1 MEYIDSCDSWGRSP
15 VHAAATT
22 ESSQCLRILV
32 QAGAS
37 TNIACGPR
45 GENRTPL
52 HIAAEH
58 GHVLNVQTLIEAGA
72 DLLAKD
78 SLGKINFT
86 LKVVKICKNL

>member
-1 MEYIDSCDSWGRSP
+1 MF
-15 VHAAATT
+15 
-22 ESSQCLRILV
+22 RILI
-32 QAGAS
+32 QAGAN

-58 GHVLNVQTLIEAGA
+58 GHVANVEVLIGAGA

-78 SLGKINFT
+78 SLGKLYNQ
-86 LKVVKICKNL
+86 